1 MKKLTDSKII
11 VSLLIVLVT
20 TVLVLSG
27 ITLVD
32 YMNRRN
38 ENELNKALAATETL
52 YFGDSPNKHDGRVE
66 VPKIVPGKYYLNGDT
81 DEYYFEIH
89 DDYKIELCCD
99 DKYSL
104 FEKWNPGKEDVINSF
119 VSFWEN
125 PRDFRVIVTDLGTVI
140 LAVDWTEDESGTT
153 THMTS
158 GPVLADEYTLTGWGI
173 EGDFIRVD

>member
-1 MKKLTDSKII
+1 MKKLTNNRLI
-11 VSLLIVLVT
+11 VSLLVVLVT
-20 TVLVLSG
+20 VILVVSG
-27 ITLVD
+27 IALVD
-32 YMNRRN
+32 YMNRQN
-38 ENELNKALAATETL
+38 EIELNKALAATETL

-140 LAVDWTEDESGTT
+140 LEVDSLKTEDGITIP
-153 THMTS
+153 TS
-158 GPVLADEYTLTGWGI
+158 GPVLADEYTLTGWGV
-173 EGDFIRVD
+173 EGDFIRVE